1 MSEIVSLLY
10 HQCTQVSMKFIRDI
24 EEENK
29 NINVVVIT
37 INQIYTEKRSETRVC
52 YLHRKR
58 LVVTADFQVRLLNSI
73 MLDEQLH
80 AF

>member
-1 MSEIVSLLY
+1 
-10 HQCTQVSMKFIRDI
+10 MKLIRNI

-37 INQIYTEKRSETRVC
+37 IDQIYTKKRFKVRVC
-52 YLHRKR
+52 YLHRKKF
-58 LVVTADFQVRLLNSI
+58 VMTADFQVRSLNSA
-73 MLDEQLH
+73 MLNEQLH

>member
-1 MSEIVSLLY
+1 
-10 HQCTQVSMKFIRDI
+10 MKLIRDI

-58 LVVTADFQVRLLNSI
+58 LVVTVDF
-73 MLDEQLH
+73 
-80 AF
+80 

>member
-1 MSEIVSLLY
+1 
-10 HQCTQVSMKFIRDI
+10 MKLIRDI

-37 INQIYTEKRSETRVC
+37 INQVCTEKRSETKVC
-52 YLHRKR
+52 YSHRKK
-58 LVVTADFQVRLLNSI
+58 LAVTADFQVKLLNST
-73 MLDEQLH
+73 MLNKQLC